1 MKQHYDLKTL
11 KSVDCGAEETE
22 LLLSFDSTISADRSL
37 YFASVVER
45 DETIFVL
52 LELCRYV
59 LNIYSQITVGYSI
72 DVDNLRYNN
81 ADINAA
87 TLNKFPQLSKALKMG
102 GYNISLAGG
111 RPLSGRNRLG
121 FCEDTAIP
129 SLHT

>member
-11 KSVDCGAEETE
+11 KSVDCGAEDTE
-22 LLLSFDSTISADRSL
+22 LLLSFDSTIAVDRSL

-87 TLNKFPQLSKALKMG
+87 TLNKFPQLNKALKMG
-102 GYNISLAGG
+102 GYTISVGGG
-111 RPLSGRNRLG
+111 RPTSGTRL
-121 FCEDTAIP
+121 D
-129 SLHT
+129 SLL